1 MPSTPSRFAAI
12 ALLSALPLLA
22 SGCALIQRAVL
33 FHPTHD
39 AQAELLKPW
48 VDRGRVIGYAR
59 DLPEPRNVWLL
70 LHGNGGQAATRD
82 YVLKVFDDGD
92 AVFVMEYP
100 GYGKRPGIPSRASFD
115 KAARQAYR
123 LLRARFPD
131 RPVCVASESLGS
143 GPASVLSGEADPP
156 DKIVLVVP
164 FSDLASLAGEYVRFP
179 PPAWLVAGGWNNV
192 QALAGYRGPVEVF
205 GAELDR
211 AIPVQQARALAASLP
226 QAKFHLLPGGH
237 RDWPAAPQM
246 RIRGPDP
253 ALQMAGQR

>member
-1 MPSTPSRFAAI
+1 MKRHRFAAI
-12 ALLSALPLLA
+12 VLLA
-22 SGCALIQRAVL
+22 SFSLMATGCALIQRMVL

-39 AQAELLKPW
+39 AQAAELKPW
-48 VDRGRVIGYAR
+48 VNQGRVIGYAR

-92 AVFVMEYP
+92 SVFVMEYP
-100 GYGKRPGIPSRASFD
+100 GYGKRPGMPSRASFD
-115 KAARQAYR
+115 KAARQAYN

-143 GPASVLSGEADPP
+143 GPASVLSGEAHPP

-164 FSDLASLAGEYVRFP
+164 FSDLESLAGEYVKFP

-192 QALAGYRGPVEVF
+192 KALAGYRGPVEVF
-205 GAELDR
+205 GAELDK
-211 AIPVQQARALAASLP
+211 AIPVEQARALAASLP
-226 QAKFHLLPGGH
+226 QARFHLLPGGH
-237 RDWPAAPQM
+237 RDWSTAPEM

-253 ALQMAGQR
+253 PVQIAGQR